1 MPSNNLVSKLV
12 AGTAEMN
19 VSPPLG
25 APLLG
30 TIQRSAGVH
39 DDLIARALVLNDGR
53 QRVAI
58 VCFDLIGMDF
68 ALADGIR
75 HAIEARTGIDFVLLN
90 CSHTH
95 SSPFTIPWSVLGP
108 RWLSEHGK
116 NWRAE
121 LAPRT
126 ADLVSRADE
135 RAEPVTLRVGRSPVQ
150 VGSNR
155 RFPTAQG
162 IVMKPNPAGTLVP
175 WVDVLVVDRVRGG
188 PAAVLFSHGAHPVV
202 IHGASR
208 LVSADFPGFAAR
220 RLKALFGGGP
230 VALFAQAC
238 GANVNAD
245 PLRGGFEAA
254 EHAGTLLAEAA
265 FDAASA
271 SQPLPTSEFQLKRIK
286 TELPLQ
292 QLPDREACLIAL
304 RQAVE
309 RVSRRCGEFALD
321 DQKLWD
327 LQDGLGAA
335 ESQATSSKTDDVQPM
350 DNQPWWLID
359 NVLCLKD
366 LLNKIDRG
374 SNAKL
379 RFEAQLLR
387 IGDHWS
393 LLSVTHELFAEYQ
406 LWFDKNVPTEHNM
419 MLAYTNACE
428 SYVPTDRDF
437 ALGGY
442 EAATFPSLDGA
453 AFKYHHRRAL
463 RVGTEEMVIEQLRSL
478 WM

>member
-1 MPSNNLVSKLV
+1 MASSNLLSKLV
-12 AGTAEMN
+12 AGTAEIN
-19 VSPPLG
+19 ISPPLG

-30 TIQRSAGVH
+30 TIQRSNGVH
-39 DDLIARALVLNDGR
+39 DDLFARALVLNDG
-53 QRVAI
+53 QHKVAI

-68 ALADGIR
+68 VLADGIR
-75 HAIEARTGIDFVLLN
+75 EAIEARTGIDFVLLN

-108 RWLSEHGK
+108 RWLLENGR

-121 LAPRT
+121 LSLRT
-126 ADLVSRADE
+126 ADLVSRAAE
-135 RAEPVTLRVGRSPVQ
+135 REEPVTLRAGRAPIQ

-155 RFPTAQG
+155 RLPTAQG
-162 IVMKPNPAGTLVP
+162 IVMKPNPAGTVVP
-175 WVDVLVVDRVRGG
+175 WVDVLVVDRMHGG
-188 PAAVLFSHGAHPVV
+188 PAAVLFSHGAHPVI

-208 LVSADFPGFAAR
+208 LISADFPGFASH
-220 RLKALFGGGP
+220 RLKSQLGGEP
-230 VALFAQAC
+230 LTLFAQAC

-245 PLRGGFEAA
+245 PLRGGFQAA
-254 EHAGTLLAEAA
+254 EHAGILLAEAA
-265 FDAASA
+265 FSAACA
-271 SQPLPTSEFQLKRIK
+271 SLPLETSGFQLRQIK

-292 QLPDREACLIAL
+292 PLPEREACLIAL
-304 RQAVE
+304 REAEE
-309 RVSRRCGEFALD
+309 RVSRRCGQIAFD
-321 DQKLWD
+321 DQTLWD

-335 ESQATSSKTDDVQPM
+335 ESQATSSQTDDVQPM
-350 DNQPWWLID
+350 NNQPWWLID
-359 NVLCLKD
+359 DVLCLKD
-366 LLNKIDRG
+366 LLSKIDRG
-374 SNAKL
+374 TSRNL

-387 IGDHWS
+387 IGDRWS
-393 LLSVTHELFAEYQ
+393 LLSATHELFAEYQ
-406 LWFDKNVPTEHNM
+406 LWFDKNAPTEHNM

-428 SYVPTDRDF
+428 SYIPTDRDL

-463 RVGTEEMVIEQLRSL
+463 RAGAEQMVIEQLRSL